1 MVASAAPTPDHEPW
15 CYRRHAGDC
24 VDGRDP
30 EMDYEMRDRMLA
42 IASSNLATR
51 AARPPSDCACGWPG
65 CSGQCHTGASC
76 PCHPMTP
83 YTEAEDAAL
92 DAIEGTHAAHDDEPD
107 PECADCQERAAELW
121 DRMAG
126 SY

>member
-1 MVASAAPTPDHEPW
+1 
-15 CYRRHAGDC
+15 
-24 VDGRDP
+24 
-30 EMDYEMRDRMLA
+30 
-42 IASSNLATR
+42 
-51 AARPPSDCACGWPG
+51 
-65 CSGQCHTGASC
+65 
-76 PCHPMTP
+76 MTP

-126 SY
+126 QS

>member
-1 MVASAAPTPDHEPW
+1 MTDSLNLTPEQALGVALSVAAPTMVMGDAQAAAPD
-15 CYRRHAGDC
+15 
-24 VDGRDP
+24 
-30 EMDYEMRDRMLA
+30 MLA
-42 IASSNLATR
+42 HLNAMGYTLAT
-51 AARPPSDCACGWPG
+51 
-65 CSGQCHTGASC
+65 
-76 PCHPMTP
+76 

-126 SY
+126 QS

>member
-1 MVASAAPTPDHEPW
+1 MTEPLTADDATPDHASW
-15 CYRRHAGDC
+15 CYRRHTGDC
-24 VDGRDP
+24 VDGPSGTVAPDWVA
-30 EMDYEMRDRMLA
+30 LA
-42 IASSNLATR
+42 DEVALLRRWHELRAR
-51 AARPPSDCACGWPG
+51 AALRAPR
-65 CSGQCHTGASC
+65 H
-76 PCHPMTP
+76 HPRDSMTP